1 MRRGAA
7 AALFVL
13 LGVLGAPA
21 RQAAAV
27 CTAAEVMAGCGG
39 ACTASCTASACTIS
53 RTATVTPP
61 TPGATC
67 TFDFGTRDVTL
78 QSGGFV
84 GGSNTFEIRAHKL
97 TLNTGGRLT
106 AAGGNSAPGG
116 VIILTLGTGGFVVNS
131 GADPV
136 SVVGVPG
143 GSINVNSDGDVT
155 ISKAITAEGGTSTTA
170 GGSIGITAGRRAPDA
185 SLVASGN
192 ITLLGGTSGGLSAAA
207 ITSGSGLVTWT
218 MVACAG
224 SFPIVAISMCRSPG
238 PAAVFVS
245 HAMRVLSCDQI
256 ARQ

>member
-1 MRRGAA
+1 VRREAA

-106 AAGGNSAPGG
+106 AAGGTELAFA
-116 VIILTLGTGGFVVNS
+116 V
-131 GADPV
+131 
-136 SVVGVPG
+136 
-143 GSINVNSDGDVT
+143 
-155 ISKAITAEGGTSTTA
+155 A
-170 GGSIGITAGRRAPDA
+170 GIA
-185 SLVASGN
+185 
-192 ITLLGGTSGGLSAAA
+192 GLSVSAYVWLRSRAVP
-207 ITSGSGLVTWT
+207 LVEEQ
-218 MVACAG
+218 
-224 SFPIVAISMCRSPG
+224 
-238 PAAVFVS
+238 PA
-245 HAMRVLSCDQI
+245 
-256 ARQ
+256 